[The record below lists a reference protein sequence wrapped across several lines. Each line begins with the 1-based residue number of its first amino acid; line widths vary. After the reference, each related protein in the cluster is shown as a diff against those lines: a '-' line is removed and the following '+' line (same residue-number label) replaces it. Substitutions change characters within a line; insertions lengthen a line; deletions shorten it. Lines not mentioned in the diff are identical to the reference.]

1 MSREEIQL
9 EFHPIQ
15 LTGVWAAKIEGSRR
29 AARDGD
35 PSEPTFQAFHARE
48 VRLVADG
55 LGFSCTIRV
64 RVTIPVLEGEVFRGE
79 VNVVGQFA
87 TATETPLTLGVARA
101 FCRRQALYLLW
112 PFARTFLDQAAV
124 IAGVGIPPL
133 PMIVQSQ

>member
-1 MSREEIQL
+1 MAREDVQL

-15 LTGVWAAKIEGSRR
+15 LSGVWASRIVGFRR
-29 AARDGD
+29 AVRDGD
-35 PSEPTFQAFHARE
+35 PAAPAFQPFRVRA

-55 LGFSCTIRV
+55 LGFSCTVRV
-64 RVTIPVLEGEVFRGE
+64 RVTIPVLEGELFRGE
-79 VNVVGQFA
+79 VDVVGQFA

-112 PFARTFLDQAAV
+112 PFARTFLDQAAM

-133 PMIVQSQ
+133 PMIVRPQ